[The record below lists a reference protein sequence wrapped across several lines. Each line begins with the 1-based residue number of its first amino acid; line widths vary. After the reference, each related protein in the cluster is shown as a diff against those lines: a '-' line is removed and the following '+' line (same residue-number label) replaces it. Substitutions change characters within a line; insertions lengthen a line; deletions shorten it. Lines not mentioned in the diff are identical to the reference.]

1 MKRRALALLLAA
13 PALLAAQATLKVVT
27 TGLPA
32 DTVRELQA
40 ISPKLQIVNYA
51 PPRSSA
57 PRLTADRPAGSPPEL
72 LKEVADADA
81 FVGSPG
87 RDVIQAARK
96 LKWVQIGQAG
106 VELFLYPEIVDSK
119 IVMTNYR
126 ATSAPGIADHAFG
139 MLLAFTRKI
148 NLFVSNRPQEIWERR
163 PYQLLELDGKTAV
176 VIGMGGI
183 GSQVSKR
190 AAAFGMKVVGVDPK
204 DLPPTPFASR
214 IVYPD
219 RLDDVL
225 PLADVVFVCAPDTPQ
240 TRGMIGAR
248 QFALMKQGVFFIAVS
263 RGTLYDTKA
272 LIQAL
277 ESKHVA
283 AAGLDVTELE
293 PLPKGHPLWKFD
305 NVIVTP
311 HIATQCDGEF
321 PRQMEVLKDNL
332 RRFANGERL
341 RNVVDKQAGY

>member
-1 MKRRALALLLAA
+1 MNKRALALALAA

-32 DTVRELQA
+32 ATVRELQA

-51 PPRSSA
+51 PPRTSA
-57 PRLTADRPAGSPPEL
+57 PRVTTDRPAGAPLEL

-81 FVGSPG
+81 FVGAPS
-87 RDVIQAARK
+87 RDVIQAGKK

-106 VELFLYPEIVDSK
+106 VEMFLYPEIVDSK

-126 ATSAPGIADHAFG
+126 ATAAPGIADHAFG
-139 MLLAFTRKI
+139 MLLAFTRKL
-148 NLFVSNRPQEIWERR
+148 NLFIANRPQEIWERR
-163 PYQLLELDGKTAV
+163 TYRLLELNGKTAV
-176 VIGMGGI
+176 VVGMGGI

-190 AAAFGMKVVGVDPK
+190 AAGFGMRVIGVDPK
-204 DLPPTPFASR
+204 DLPPTPFAES

-219 RLDDVL
+219 RLDEVL
-225 PLADVVFVCAPDTPQ
+225 PLADVVFVCAPETPQ
-240 TRGMIGAR
+240 SRGMIGAR
-248 QFALMKQGVFFIAVS
+248 QFSLMKEGVFFIAVS
-263 RGTLYDTKA
+263 RGALYDTKA

-277 ESKHVA
+277 ESKRVA

-305 NVIVTP
+305 NVIITP
-311 HIATQCDGEF
+311 HIATQCDGESA
-321 PRQMEVLKDNL
+321 RQMEVLKDNL